1 MAGVTE
7 KTSASFFSAEELV
20 RMGQWSTLL
29 RELLKGK
36 GDLWNAADE
45 ALFARLQHAL
55 HAAEIK
61 NIAG

>member
-1 MAGVTE
+1 MGLCMAGITE
-7 KTSASFFSAEELV
+7 SAPSPFFSAEELA
-20 RMGQWSTLL
+20 RIGQWSMLL

-55 HAAEIK
+55 HAAK
-61 NIAG
+61 

>member
-1 MAGVTE
+1 
-7 KTSASFFSAEELV
+7 
-20 RMGQWSTLL
+20 MGQWSTLL